1 MQRVWLAGVLGGLAM
16 FVWSSI
22 AHMATPLG
30 TTGITQMAD
39 DQPLLAVLQQHGG
52 NASVLVMYPNL
63 GTGPDAMTEY
73 AQKLATSPSG
83 LLLYHPA
90 GQGRVFSARLLIIEF
105 VTEVIE
111 ATLAAWLLAQA
122 RLERYTL
129 RVAVVAA
136 VGVIAAT
143 ATNVPYWNWYGF
155 PGSYTA
161 ASMFVQIVGFVA
173 VGLVA
178 ARVLRDGPQAAR
190 VAARV

>member
-30 TTGITQMAD
+30 TTGITQMGN
-39 DQPLLAVLQQHGG
+39 DQPLLAVLQQQAGT
-52 NASVLVMYPNL
+52 NSALFMYPNL
-63 GTGPDAMTEY
+63 GSGPDAMTEY
-73 AQKLATSPSG
+73 AGKLAASPSG

-90 GQGRVFSARLLIIEF
+90 GQGRVFSPRLLLVEF
-105 VTEVIE
+105 ITELVE
-111 ATLAAWLLAQA
+111 ATLAAWLLAQV
-122 RLERYTL
+122 RLERYAP
-129 RVAVVAA
+129 RVTFVAAIGVVAA
-136 VGVIAAT
+136 I

-161 ASMFVQIVGFVA
+161 ASMLVQIVGFLV

-178 ARVLRDGPQAAR
+178 ARVVRVAESAAPIAAR
-190 VAARV
+190 I

>member
-1 MQRVWLAGVLGGLAM
+1 MRRVWLAGVLGGAAM
-16 FVWSSI
+16 FVWASI

-30 TTGITQMAD
+30 TTGITQMGN
-39 DQPLLAVLQQHGG
+39 DQPLLTVLQQAGS
-52 NASVLVMYPNL
+52 ASALFMYPNL
-63 GTGPDAMTEY
+63 GTGPDAMADY
-73 AQKLATSPSG
+73 GRKLATSPSG

-90 GQGRVFSARLLIIEF
+90 GQGRVFSARLLVIEF
-105 VTEVIE
+105 LTEVIE

-129 RVAVVAA
+129 RVIFVAVI
-136 VGVIAAT
+136 GVIAAI

-161 ASMFVQIVGFVA
+161 ASMFVQIVGFIV

-178 ARVLRDGPQAAR
+178 ARVIRAEGSAAR
-190 VAARV
+190 LTARV